1 MIICTMRPELAD
13 LDPNWLQGSL
23 DVGSYSRTNLSL
35 TMLDILC
42 TTLIFFYLVITVLPA
57 MSDSDV
63 IFCLQLLSKTLTC
76 TLDLTRIDR
85 SLAY

>member
-1 MIICTMRPELAD
+1 MQLELAD

-42 TTLIFFYLVITVLPA
+42 TTLIFLSSNYCPA
-57 MSDSDV
+57 N
-63 IFCLQLLSKTLTC
+63 QE
-76 TLDLTRIDR
+76 
-85 SLAY
+85 